1 MVVSEFGA
9 TILAYMQKNLD
20 ATKPDES
27 DIETKEIANNLK
39 VNVLKINATVK
50 FLHRDA
56 MTYPTK
62 EDVVQNGKL
71 VAVITRIHLTENGW
85 LYNNPDAFKNK
96 ETKETK
102 KPKKADKAEKAKPAP
117 KEKTN
122 PKKVEKPAE
131 SVKPAEVPVEAPAE
145 NPANESKEFDELKDQ
160 IKKIT
165 MELRNLRRRK
175 DADSDEIVVKIKENE
190 RIRTDMWTRLEEMK
204 KTMKKA

>member
-1 MVVSEFGA
+1 MAVSEFGA

-27 DIETKEIANNLK
+27 DIETKEIASNLK
-39 VNVLKINATVK
+39 VNVLKVNATVK

-96 ETKETK
+96 AKPEKVEK
-102 KPKKADKAEKAKPAP
+102 KEKAKVKTAA
-117 KEKTN
+117 KTN

-131 SVKPAEVPVEAPAE
+131 SVEPETVPDATPADNPV
-145 NPANESKEFDELKDQ
+145 NETKEFDELKDQ
-160 IKKIT
+160 NKAVT

-175 DADSDEIVVKIKENE
+175 DADSDENVKKIKELE
-190 RIRTDMWTRLEEMK
+190 RVRTDLWTRLEEMK